1 MYKNKVKIKP
11 RRNIFESIGVK
22 NIDITEIVVYEREK
36 KIELNCLVST
46 TASLRELDILENSLA
61 DKFGQEAD
69 FHFELEFLNKEI
81 TRDDLKEI
89 IERIIREIKR
99 KNAISRSFLYLYRI
113 SIQNEHIDIE
123 LKNETAVDIL
133 LESSIH
139 EKLNHRLKRYGIRNF
154 EVRLVSGDF
163 TKELK
168 EVDNSIINIEKELEK
183 KISSEEAKVT
193 SVKKAA
199 PVTTSKSGDVVIG
212 KIIKGKTISF
222 EAFSEIYDGESC
234 VLEGQLFS
242 IEKRDLKSG
251 KVLVTFNITNLEN
264 SVSCKKFMEKAE
276 SEKLS
281 IKENI
286 WVKLNGKKQRDKYSN
301 DEEILM
307 VGSINI
313 IDSKTTER
321 EDRAAEKMVELHTH
335 TKMSDMVG
343 SIDAKNLVKR
353 ALKYGHKALAVT
365 DYGGVHSFPFVYKAA
380 KGSDLKVIF
389 GCDAYM
395 VDDSRPMVE
404 NPKDVLIQDETYV
417 VYDLE
422 TMGLNSHENEIIEIG
437 AIKLK
442 GTRIVDKYSQL
453 INPGKSIP
461 SKIQELTGITD
472 DMVKDEP
479 SIEEVLPGFL
489 EFAGDATLVAH
500 NARFDIGFL
509 TRDVKKYTNIKD
521 YKPSVIDTL
530 QWARDLLPDLRGYG
544 LKSVTKKLGVAL
556 ENHHRAVDDSQATAH
571 MFAIFLEKFIEEGAV
586 KLNELDKVFPV
597 NIKKQDTSNVMLLVK
612 NNTGLKN
619 LYKLVSEAHINY
631 YGSKKPRIPRSII
644 EENREGIIIGAAMSM
659 HFGNEGELASAYF
672 RYNLDCIDEKI
683 NFYDYIELQPR
694 ETYTELYE
702 KEGTGTISSFDNIEK
717 ANKSLYKLAKSKG
730 KKVIAT
736 SNVHYLD
743 EEDHRVRSILL
754 YGSGSVFREKQYNS
768 DNKFYFR
775 STNEMLREF
784 SYLGEDVAREIVIES
799 TNAIAD
805 EVEKIQPVPSGFF
818 PPKIDNAEEIVKEM
832 TYNKAYKIYG
842 NPLPE
847 IVAQRLERELKAIVG
862 NGFSVLYLSAQKLVK
877 ESLDNGYLV
886 GSRGSV
892 GSSLVAF
899 MMDITEVNALYPH
912 YICVDENCRYSEF
925 MDKEG
930 AGVDLPDKIC
940 PKCGKELKK
949 EGHAIP
955 FEVFMGFNG
964 DKVPDIDLNFSGEY
978 QSEIHRYCERLFGK
992 ENVFK
997 AGTISTLAEKNA
1009 YGYVKKY
1016 FEEHNISVRNAEII
1030 RLAKKCEGAKKT
1042 TGQHPGG
1049 MIVVPQG
1056 HSIYEFCPVQK
1067 PANDAKNES
1076 ITTHFDYHVM
1086 DEQLVKLDILGHDDP
1101 TTIKL
1106 LQEYTGVDI
1115 YDVPLAD
1122 PETLKIFSGTESLG
1136 VTPDQINSV
1145 IGTYGVP
1152 EFGTQFVRQMLVDT
1166 MPTTF
1171 AELVR
1176 ISGLSHGTDV
1186 WLNNAQE
1193 FVRKGEATLSEIISV
1208 RDDIMN
1214 YLIDSGIEK
1223 GTAFKI
1229 MEFVRKGRP
1238 SKEADAWKDY
1248 SKLMK
1253 EHNVPDWYIESCRRI
1268 KYMFPKGHAVAYVTM
1283 AMRIAYFKVHHPLAF
1298 YAAYLSRKADDFDSE
1313 FMLSL
1318 NSVKEK
1324 IDELSKEMKLD
1335 VRQKSQLAVSEII
1348 LEMHARGFE
1357 FLGID
1362 IYKSDGFKFTIE
1374 DDKIRI
1380 PLVALNGLGG
1390 AVVENVIKEREIGKF
1405 LSYEDLKRRTKA
1417 SQTVIEKLKIVNAID
1432 GLSDT
1437 NQKSLF

>member
-1 MYKNKVKIKP
+1 
-11 RRNIFESIGVK
+11 
-22 NIDITEIVVYEREK
+22 
-36 KIELNCLVST
+36 
-46 TASLRELDILENSLA
+46 
-61 DKFGQEAD
+61 
-69 FHFELEFLNKEI
+69 
-81 TRDDLKEI
+81 
-89 IERIIREIKR
+89 
-99 KNAISRSFLYLYRI
+99 
-113 SIQNEHIDIE
+113 
-123 LKNETAVDIL
+123 IL
-133 LESSIH
+133 LESNIH

-163 TKELK
+163 TKELQ
-168 EVDNSIINIEKELEK
+168 EVDNSIIKIEKELEK
-183 KISSEEAKVT
+183 KIVSEETKGAPA
-193 SVKKAA
+193 KKAA
-199 PVTTSKSGDVVIG
+199 PITTSESGDVVIG

-222 EAFSEIYDGESC
+222 EAFGEIYDGENC

-264 SVSCKKFMEKAE
+264 SVSCKKFMEK
-276 SEKLS
+276 SEADKLS

-321 EDRAAEKMVELHTH
+321 EDRAEEKMVELHTH
-335 TKMSDMVG
+335 TKMSEMVG

-395 VDDSRPMVE
+395 VDDTRPMVE
-404 NPKDVLIQDETYV
+404 NPKDVLIQEETYV

-461 SKIQELTGITD
+461 NKIQELTGITD

-479 SIEEVLPGFL
+479 SIETVLPEFL
-489 EFAGDATLVAH
+489 DFAGDATLVAH
-500 NARFDIGFL
+500 NAKFDIGFL
-509 TRDVKKYTNIKD
+509 TRDVKKYTDIKD

-530 QWARDLLPDLRGYG
+530 QWARDLLPDLRGHG

-571 MFAIFLEKFIEEGAV
+571 MFAVFLEKFMEKGAV
-586 KLNELDKVFPV
+586 KLNELDGVFPV
-597 NIKKQDTSNVMLLVK
+597 NIKKQETNNIMLLVK

-631 YGSKKPRIPRSII
+631 YGSKKPRIPRSLI
-644 EENREGIIIGAAMSM
+644 EKNRDGILIGAAMSM
-659 HFGNEGELASAYF
+659 HFSNEGELASAYF
-672 RYNLDCIDEKI
+672 RYNLDHLYEKI

-694 ETYTELYE
+694 ESYTELYE
-702 KEGTGTISSFDNIEK
+702 KEGTGTISSFDSIEK
-717 ANKSLYKLAKSKG
+717 ANKFLYHLAKSKD

-775 STNEMLREF
+775 TTNEMLREF
-784 SYLGEDVAREIVIES
+784 SYLGEDIAREIVVES
-799 TNAIAD
+799 TNAIAS
-805 EVEKIQPVPSGFF
+805 EIEKVQPVPSGFF

-847 IVAQRLERELKAIVG
+847 IVAQRLERELRAIVG

-912 YICVDENCRYSEF
+912 YICADENCRYSEF

-930 AGVDLPDKIC
+930 AGVDLPDKSC
-940 PKCGKELKK
+940 PKCGKDLKK

-964 DKVPDIDLNFSGEY
+964 DKVPDIDL
-978 QSEIHRYCERLFGK
+978 
-992 ENVFK
+992 
-997 AGTISTLAEKNA
+997 
-1009 YGYVKKY
+1009 
-1016 FEEHNISVRNAEII
+1016 VRN
-1030 RLAKKCEGAKKT
+1030 
-1042 TGQHPGG
+1042 
-1049 MIVVPQG
+1049 V
-1056 HSIYEFCPVQK
+1056 
-1067 PANDAKNES
+1067 
-1076 ITTHFDYHVM
+1076 
-1086 DEQLVKLDILGHDDP
+1086 
-1101 TTIKL
+1101 
-1106 LQEYTGVDI
+1106 
-1115 YDVPLAD
+1115 
-1122 PETLKIFSGTESLG
+1122 TLK
-1136 VTPDQINSV
+1136 
-1145 IGTYGVP
+1145 
-1152 EFGTQFVRQMLVDT
+1152 
-1166 MPTTF
+1166 
-1171 AELVR
+1171 
-1176 ISGLSHGTDV
+1176 
-1186 WLNNAQE
+1186 
-1193 FVRKGEATLSEIISV
+1193 
-1208 RDDIMN
+1208 
-1214 YLIDSGIEK
+1214 
-1223 GTAFKI
+1223 
-1229 MEFVRKGRP
+1229 
-1238 SKEADAWKDY
+1238 
-1248 SKLMK
+1248 
-1253 EHNVPDWYIESCRRI
+1253 
-1268 KYMFPKGHAVAYVTM
+1268 VA
-1283 AMRIAYFKVHHPLAF
+1283 
-1298 YAAYLSRKADDFDSE
+1298 
-1313 FMLSL
+1313 
-1318 NSVKEK
+1318 
-1324 IDELSKEMKLD
+1324 
-1335 VRQKSQLAVSEII
+1335 
-1348 LEMHARGFE
+1348 
-1357 FLGID
+1357 
-1362 IYKSDGFKFTIE
+1362 
-1374 DDKIRI
+1374 
-1380 PLVALNGLGG
+1380 
-1390 AVVENVIKEREIGKF
+1390 
-1405 LSYEDLKRRTKA
+1405 
-1417 SQTVIEKLKIVNAID
+1417 
-1432 GLSDT
+1432 
-1437 NQKSLF
+1437 